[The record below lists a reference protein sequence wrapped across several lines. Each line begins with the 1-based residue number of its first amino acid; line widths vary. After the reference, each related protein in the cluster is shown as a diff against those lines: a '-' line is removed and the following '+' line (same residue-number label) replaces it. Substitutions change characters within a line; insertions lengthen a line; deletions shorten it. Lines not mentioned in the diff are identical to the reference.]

1 MKLYTVSQINRYIKN
16 FLENDSFLGNIAVE
30 AEISNFKLHTSGHIY
45 FTLKDERSA
54 LNCVMFAG
62 NAASLTFMPES
73 GMKVT
78 ARGHISLYEKTGQYQ
93 LYVSAMEPAGIGELY
108 MAYEK
113 LKERLEKAGLFDAE
127 YKKPIPDMPG
137 TVAVITSPTGAAVRD
152 IINVSGRRNPNVELV
167 IVPVLVQGENAAAD
181 IASAIERVNRWG
193 GADTIIVGRGGGSIE
208 DLWAFNEEIVAKAI
222 FFSEIP
228 VISAVGH
235 ETDFTIAD
243 FVADMRAP
251 TPSAAAELAVPE
263 GNELSSRVSLLL
275 RRISDRLRSILRED
289 KMRLDRALSS
299 YMLRNMQ
306 DMLFENEDYVSELYM
321 RLSRHISNY
330 MEGCAL
336 TYKNCLDNIENRS
349 PLNILKRGYSLTTD
363 KGGRIIKSVKNVNVN
378 DEIAIRLSDGSISA
392 VVKGEEDIFGKEEKL

>member
-30 AEISNFKLHTSGHIY
+30 AEISNFKLHSSGHIY

-54 LNCVMFAG
+54 INCVMFSSYAS
-62 NAASLTFMPES
+62 SLTFMPES

-93 LYVSAMEPAGIGELY
+93 LYVSYMEPAGIGALY

-113 LKERLEKAGLFDAE
+113 LKARLEKAGLFDAE
-127 YKKPIPDMPG
+127 YKRPIPDMPR

-152 IINVSGRRNPNVELV
+152 IINVSGRRNPNVEIV
-167 IVPVLVQGENAAAD
+167 IVPVLVQGENAATD
-181 IASAIERVNRWG
+181 IAGAIERVNRWG

-243 FVADMRAP
+243 FVSDMRAP

-263 GNELSSRVSLLL
+263 GNELGNRMTALL
-275 RRISDRLRSILRED
+275 RRISDRLTAKMREN
-289 KMRLDRALSS
+289 KMRLDKVLSS
-299 YMLRNMQ
+299 YMLRNMP
-306 DMLFENEDYVSELYM
+306 DMLMDNDAYVSELYM
-321 RLSRHISNY
+321 RLTRNITSR
-330 MEGCAL
+330 MESL
-336 TYKNCLDNIENRS
+336 VLSYRNCLDNIENRS
-349 PLNILKRGYSLTTD
+349 PVNILRRGYSLTTD
-363 KGGRIIKSVKNVNVN
+363 KDGRVIKSVKAVRVNE
-378 DEIAIRLSDGSISA
+378 DIDIRLDDGIINA
-392 VVKGEEDIFGKEEKL
+392 VVTGEEDIIDKEEKL